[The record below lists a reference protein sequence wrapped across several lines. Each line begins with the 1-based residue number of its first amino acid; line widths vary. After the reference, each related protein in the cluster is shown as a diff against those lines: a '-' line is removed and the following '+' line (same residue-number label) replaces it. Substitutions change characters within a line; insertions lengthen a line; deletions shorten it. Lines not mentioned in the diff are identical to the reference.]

1 MVDLLLFPNYLQ
13 IETSISPNR
22 KFIKTDTSPDKSIFS
37 SLYFYNMEN
46 DSIKKMGKFHQSL
59 KYKKEMRID
68 LHLKWWMN
76 KQVIFVKSGHKYN
89 IHPFK
94 ITIKEE

>member
-1 MVDLLLFPNYLQ
+1 
-13 IETSISPNR
+13 
-22 KFIKTDTSPDKSIFS
+22 
-37 SLYFYNMEN
+37 MEN
-46 DSIKKMGKFHQSL
+46 DSIKKIGKFHQPL

-76 KQVIFVKSGHKYN
+76 EQVIFVKSGHKYYRQ
-89 IHPFK
+89 PFK